1 MQNYLG
7 GGGGGGEEGGL
18 TRNIVVY
25 VKTDKYHQLLP
36 SSSNFKFQ
44 NFKFQ
49 NFKFWE
55 TDFKQQQLM
64 LTRAFLNDFNYIARC
79 SFIEETR
86 DNEQV
91 SFNRSFT

>member
-7 GGGGGGEEGGL
+7 GGGEEGGEEGGL

-44 NFKFQ
+44 NFKF
-49 NFKFWE
+49 WE

-64 LTRAFLNDFNYIARC
+64 LARAFLNDFNYIARC